1 MKTIIING
9 ANGYV
14 ASNFISSLLKQKCRI
29 IVLVRSNKKLSSK
42 ERMMKIL
49 ADIDDNLID
58 TTNLEVYDYSLLDNN
73 FSMAEKDLKSIFRN
87 KVDYFHFA
95 ASLKY
100 DEKSV
105 DEIFSTNVEG
115 VENSVKVFSRYA
127 TKNSRFLYIGTAY
140 SCGRFNGVFEEKF
153 YKNQEI
159 SAFRNYYE
167 QSKRFAENIVKENIQ
182 RNKLHGYI
190 IRLSQVVGNLETS
203 VTKTDYG
210 IFDFAKR
217 IYNLANRYPNRA
229 VRVHVNP
236 GSTQNLIPVDTVTEH
251 LIKVTDEEEVPEIMN
266 FVSKNSIRNDYIIE
280 TLNQLLPIHIIPAKS
295 LKRENMSSIERL
307 ISTGMSFT
315 ESYTSTNISFDTHNR
330 DQFINSSEIG
340 PDNYSVSMML
350 KYFIEGLSQKKREKK
365 SVAA

>member
-1 MKTIIING
+1 M
-9 ANGYV
+9 
-14 ASNFISSLLKQKCRI
+14 
-29 IVLVRSNKKLSSK
+29 
-42 ERMMKIL
+42 
-49 ADIDDNLID
+49 
-58 TTNLEVYDYSLLDNN
+58 
-73 FSMAEKDLKSIFRN
+73 
-87 KVDYFHFA
+87 
-95 ASLKY
+95 
-100 DEKSV
+100 
-105 DEIFSTNVEG
+105 
-115 VENSVKVFSRYA
+115 
-127 TKNSRFLYIGTAY
+127 
-140 SCGRFNGVFEEKF
+140 FEEKF

-182 RNKLHGYI
+182 KNKLHGYI
-190 IRLSQVVGNLETS
+190 IRLSQVVGNLETG

-217 IYNLANRYPNRA
+217 IYNLSNRYPNRA

-251 LIKVTDEEEVPEIMN
+251 LIKVTDEEEIPEIMN

-280 TLNQLLPIHIIPAKS
+280 TLNQLLPIHIIPAKN
-295 LKRENMSSIERL
+295 LKRENMNSIERL
-307 ISTGMSFT
+307 ISIGMSFT